1 VGMKTFIVVMLLGLF
16 SFNNVSAQSR
26 DIQQLI
32 GKWEAVDSENQKGGL
47 EVVDSSTIYLVF
59 GTEKKRIAS
68 YKADFTKSPV
78 WFDFVIKDESNTLQ
92 LKSLILFVNDDLI
105 QWQVSESDV
114 RPANFSQTNGEMMYL
129 RRKK

>member
-1 VGMKTFIVVMLLGLF
+1 MKTFIVVMLLGLF
-16 SFNNVSAQSR
+16 SFNNLSAQTR
-26 DIQQLI
+26 DIRQLI

-105 QWQVSESDV
+105 QWQVSEGDV

>member
-1 VGMKTFIVVMLLGLF
+1 MKTFIVVMLLGLF
-16 SFNNVSAQSR
+16 SFNNLSAQSR
-26 DIQQLI
+26 DIKQLI

-68 YKADFTKSPV
+68 YKADFTKSPA

-105 QWQVSESDV
+105 QWQVSEGDV

>member
-1 VGMKTFIVVMLLGLF
+1 MKTFIVVMLLGLF
-16 SFNNVSAQSR
+16 SFNNLSAQTR
-26 DIQQLI
+26 DIRQLI

>member
-1 VGMKTFIVVMLLGLF
+1 MKTFIVVMLLGLF

>member
-1 VGMKTFIVVMLLGLF
+1 MKTFIVVMLLGLF
-16 SFNNVSAQSR
+16 SFNNLSAQTR
-26 DIQQLI
+26 DIRQLI

-105 QWQVSESDV
+105 QWQVSEGDI

>member
-1 VGMKTFIVVMLLGLF
+1 MKTFIVVMLLGLF
-16 SFNNVSAQSR
+16 SFNNLSAQTR
-26 DIQQLI
+26 DIRQLI

-47 EVVDSSTIYLVF
+47 EVVDSSTIYLVY

-105 QWQVSESDV
+105 QWQVSEGDV

>member
-1 VGMKTFIVVMLLGLF
+1 MKTFIVVMLLGLF
-16 SFNNVSAQSR
+16 SFNNLSAQSR
-26 DIQQLI
+26 DIKQLI

-105 QWQVSESDV
+105 QWQVSEGDV

>member
-1 VGMKTFIVVMLLGLF
+1 MKTFIVVMLLGLF
-16 SFNNVSAQSR
+16 SFNNLSAQTR
-26 DIQQLI
+26 DIRQLI

-92 LKSLILFVNDDLI
+92 LKSLILFVNDDVI
-105 QWQVSESDV
+105 QWQVSEGDV

>member
-1 VGMKTFIVVMLLGLF
+1 MKTFIVVMLLGLF
-16 SFNNVSAQSR
+16 SFNNLSAQTR
-26 DIQQLI
+26 DIRQLI

-105 QWQVSESDV
+105 QWQVLEGDI

>member
-1 VGMKTFIVVMLLGLF
+1 MKTFIVVMLLGLF
-16 SFNNVSAQSR
+16 SFNNVSAQTR

>member
-1 VGMKTFIVVMLLGLF
+1 MKTFIVVMLLGLF
-16 SFNNVSAQSR
+16 SFNNLSAQSR
-26 DIQQLI
+26 DIKQLI

-47 EVVDSSTIYLVF
+47 EVVDSSTIYLVY

-105 QWQVSESDV
+105 QWQVSEGDV